1 MSDID
6 VNKIEEKFKY
16 FETRIQSLLLEN
28 LYLREVFNNKIEQ
41 CMESVNKANQEI
53 AEKMDNLQ
61 KTVENNSNKPV
72 LIGYYNADGFIMEPI
87 FGHKKYNFIELIK
100 SCKTRHRCNYC
111 PDHTHIYECS
121 SHCEIK
127 LESLLMMNIKLLDL
141 FKLKNANISYNDIN
155 IYTILPNIIS
165 GNLDNSND
173 KGIKIIHDFCNK
185 HDIELLW
192 NGNKIIITRMD
203 ELN

>member
-61 KTVENNSNKPV
+61 KN
-72 LIGYYNADGFIMEPI
+72 
-87 FGHKKYNFIELIK
+87 
-100 SCKTRHRCNYC
+100 C
-111 PDHTHIYECS
+111 
-121 SHCEIK
+121 
-127 LESLLMMNIKLLDL
+127 
-141 FKLKNANISYNDIN
+141 
-155 IYTILPNIIS
+155 
-165 GNLDNSND
+165 
-173 KGIKIIHDFCNK
+173 
-185 HDIELLW
+185 
-192 NGNKIIITRMD
+192 GNK
-203 ELN
+203 L